1 MQIDNIV
8 YVYSCMIILNMYSR
22 IVFSGGAIDWPNE
35 MNTKC
40 REGGACGASGIINWF
55 AWFSVK
61 SSLDLFIIFPLR
73 NCHEDLGFLYPSY
86 PEGRTYHWLDTGKKS
101 PQWRRRSA
109 AGLDL
114 SGIFGRMSWTQV
126 HAASFPSLYDLYFD
140 ARWNLSRDVMRIQT

>member
-1 MQIDNIV
+1 MCIV
-8 YVYSCMIILNMYSR
+8 VWLYWICIVEF
-22 IVFSGGAIDWPNE
+22 VFSGGAIDWPNE

-114 SGIFGRMSWTQV
+114 SGIFGRMSWTQCMPP
-126 HAASFPSLYDLYFD
+126 ASRHSMTSTLMLGGI
-140 ARWNLSRDVMRIQT
+140 WVVMLWEYKRSNNIV